1 MIRVFKMSFVW
12 KVALLAAVLLAGS
25 LIGSCSRGSA
35 NERTR
40 GERNANANTDNAAQP
55 IQVTV
60 GKSEM
65 RTVPSVIQASGSLI
79 ADETSDIAPKVA
91 GKIANVYANVG
102 QFLTTGAIIAKID
115 DSNARQM
122 LSAAQAGVKQAQAA
136 VRQAEAKLGLGP
148 GSSFN
153 ASTIPEVRA
162 ANANYQQALAVL
174 KQAEANEKRY
184 RELVE
189 SGDVAMIQYE
199 QFRTTRDTAR
209 AQANNAKELLDA
221 AVNTAK
227 QNNQAI
233 ASAKAAQDAA
243 QVQVGIA
250 QQNLADTVIRAPF
263 PGYITNRPTAVGEFV
278 TTATSV
284 ATIVRT
290 NPMKIQIQI
299 GESDVPLVAVGRGV
313 TLQVDAYK
321 GRTFSG
327 TVSAI
332 NPAIDPAS
340 RSAVVEALIENGDN
354 ALRAGMFATVRINKE
369 GGTNAVYVPKT
380 AVYNDP
386 TTQSY
391 RVFVIQDGVAKLK
404 VVQLGMEEGDST
416 QILSGVDADQVVATS
431 NLDQLYEGAKVS
443 Y

>member
-1 MIRVFKMSFVW
+1 
-12 KVALLAAVLLAGS
+12 
-25 LIGSCSRGSA
+25 
-35 NERTR
+35 
-40 GERNANANTDNAAQP
+40 
-55 IQVTV
+55 
-60 GKSEM
+60 M

-243 QVQVGIA
+243 QAQVGIA

-369 GGTNAVYVPKT
+369 GGTNAVYVPKA

-431 NLDQLYEGAKVS
+431 NPDQLYEGAKVT

>member
-1 MIRVFKMSFVW
+1 MFSG
-12 KVALLAAVLLAGS
+12 L
-25 LIGSCSRGSA
+25 LIGGCSRSA
-35 NERTR
+35 
-40 GERNANANTDNAAQP
+40 ANGRSRQTANTNAETGEQTF
-55 IQVTV
+55 QVTV

-65 RTVPSVIQASGSLI
+65 RTVPAVIQASGSLI

-91 GKIANVYANVG
+91 GKVSNVYANVG
-102 QFLTTGAIIAKID
+102 QFLTTGAVIAKLD
-115 DSNARQM
+115 DSNARQQ
-122 LSAAQAGVKQAQAA
+122 LSVAQAGVKQAQAA
-136 VRQAEAKLGLGP
+136 VLQAEAKLGLSP

-199 QFRTTRDTAR
+199 QYRTQRDTAR

-233 ASAKAAQDAA
+233 ASARAAQDAA
-243 QVQVGIA
+243 QAQVGIA
-250 QQNLADTVIRAPF
+250 QQNLNDTVIRAPF
-263 PGYITNRPTAVGEFV
+263 PGYITNRPAAVGEFV
-278 TTATSV
+278 TTATAV

-299 GESDVPLVAVGRGV
+299 GESDVPLVSVGSGV
-313 TLQVDAYK
+313 TLQVDAYR

-354 ALRAGMFATVRINKE
+354 ALRAGMFATVRINKN
-369 GGTNAVYVPKT
+369 GQTNAIYVPKA

-404 VVQLGMEEGDST
+404 VVQLGIEEGDST

>member
-1 MIRVFKMSFVW
+1 MIRVFKLGYIW
-12 KVALLAAVLLAGS
+12 KVALLAAVLFSGL
-25 LIGSCSRGSA
+25 LIGGCSRSA
-35 NERTR
+35 ANGRSRQTA
-40 GERNANANTDNAAQP
+40 NANADTGEQTF
-55 IQVTV
+55 QVTV

-65 RTVPSVIQASGSLI
+65 RTVPAVIQANGSLI

-91 GKIANVYANVG
+91 GKVSNVYANVG
-102 QFLTTGAIIAKID
+102 QFLTTGAVIAKID
-115 DSNARQM
+115 DTNARQQ
-122 LSAAQAGVKQAQAA
+122 LTAAQAGVKQAEAA

-153 ASTIPEVRA
+153 ASAIPEVRA

-233 ASAKAAQDAA
+233 ASARAAQDAA
-243 QVQVGIA
+243 QAQVGIA
-250 QQNLADTVIRAPF
+250 QQNLNDTVIRAPF

-299 GESDVPLVAVGRGV
+299 GEADVPLVSVGSGV
-313 TLQVDAYK
+313 SLQVDAYR

-354 ALRAGMFATVRINKE
+354 ALRAGMFATVRINKN
-369 GGTNAVYVPKT
+369 GQTNAIYVPKA

-404 VVQLGMEEGDST
+404 VVQLGIEEGDST
-416 QILSGVDADQVVATS
+416 QILSGLDADQVVATS

>member
-1 MIRVFKMSFVW
+1 MIPVFKLGLVR
-12 KVALLAAVLLAGS
+12 KVAPLAAVLIAGL
-25 LIGSCSRGSA
+25 LIGACSRGSA
-35 NERTR
+35 NERAR
-40 GERNANANTDNAAQP
+40 GERNANANNAEQP
-55 IQVTV
+55 IQITV

-79 ADETSDIAPKVA
+79 ANETSDIAPKIA
-91 GKIANVYANVG
+91 GKVANVYANVG
-102 QFLTTGAIIAKID
+102 QFLKTGDVIAKID
-115 DSNARQM
+115 DSNARQE

-233 ASAKAAQDAA
+233 ASARAAQDAA
-243 QVQVGIA
+243 QAQVGIA

-313 TLQVDAYK
+313 AVQVDAYK

-327 TVSAI
+327 TVSAV

-340 RSAVVEALIENGDN
+340 RSAIVEALIENNDN

-369 GGTNAVYVPKT
+369 GGTNAVYVPKS

-386 TTQSY
+386 STQSY

-404 VVQLGMEEGDST
+404 VVQLGVEEGDAM
-416 QILSGVDADQVVATS
+416 QIINGVDADQVVATS
-431 NLDQLYEGAKVS
+431 NLDQLYEGAKVA

>member
-1 MIRVFKMSFVW
+1 MRRVFKFSFISKAGLV
-12 KVALLAAVLLAGS
+12 AAVLLTGS
-25 LIGSCSRGSA
+25 FIGACSKGSA
-35 NERTR
+35 NGRAR
-40 GERNANANTDNAAQP
+40 GEGNANNDGQAQAV
-55 IQVTV
+55 QVTV

-79 ADETSDIAPKVA
+79 AEETSDIAPKVA
-91 GKIANVYANVG
+91 GKVANVYANVG
-102 QFLTTGAIIAKID
+102 QYLTTGAVIAKID
-115 DSNARQM
+115 DTNARQQ
-122 LSAAQAGVKQAQAA
+122 LSVAEASVKQSAAA

-148 GSSFN
+148 GSSFD

-243 QVQVGIA
+243 QAQVGIA
-250 QQNLADTVIRAPF
+250 QQNVADTVIRAPF
-263 PGYITNRPTAVGEFV
+263 PGYITNRPTAVGEYV
-278 TTATSV
+278 TSATTI

-290 NPMKIQIQI
+290 NPIKIQIQI
-299 GESDVPLVAVGRGV
+299 GESDVPQVAVGRAV

-321 GRTFSG
+321 VRTFSG
-327 TVSAI
+327 TVSAV
-332 NPAIDPAS
+332 NPALDPAS
-340 RSAVVEALIENGDN
+340 RSAIVEALIENNDN

-369 GGTNAVYVPKT
+369 GGTNAIYVPKA

-386 TTQSY
+386 STQSY

-404 VVQLGMEEGDST
+404 VVQLGVEEGDST
-416 QILSGVDADQVVATS
+416 QIINGVDADQVVATS
-431 NLDQLYEGAKVS
+431 NLDQLYEGAKVA

>member
-1 MIRVFKMSFVW
+1 
-12 KVALLAAVLLAGS
+12 
-25 LIGSCSRGSA
+25 
-35 NERTR
+35 
-40 GERNANANTDNAAQP
+40 
-55 IQVTV
+55 
-60 GKSEM
+60 
-65 RTVPSVIQASGSLI
+65 
-79 ADETSDIAPKVA
+79 
-91 GKIANVYANVG
+91 
-102 QFLTTGAIIAKID
+102 
-115 DSNARQM
+115 
-122 LSAAQAGVKQAQAA
+122 
-136 VRQAEAKLGLGP
+136 
-148 GSSFN
+148 
-153 ASTIPEVRA
+153 
-162 ANANYQQALAVL
+162 
-174 KQAEANEKRY
+174 
-184 RELVE
+184 
-189 SGDVAMIQYE
+189 
-199 QFRTTRDTAR
+199 
-209 AQANNAKELLDA
+209 
-221 AVNTAK
+221 
-227 QNNQAI
+227 
-233 ASAKAAQDAA
+233 
-243 QVQVGIA
+243 
-250 QQNLADTVIRAPF
+250 
-263 PGYITNRPTAVGEFV
+263 V

-369 GGTNAVYVPKT
+369 GGTNAVYVPKA

>member
-1 MIRVFKMSFVW
+1 MIRVFKSGLVW
-12 KVALLAAVLLAGS
+12 KVALLATVLVAGLS
-25 LIGSCSRGSA
+25 IGACSRGSA
-35 NERTR
+35 NERAR
-40 GERNANANTDNAAQP
+40 GERNANTNNAAQA
-55 IQVTV
+55 IQITV

-79 ADETSDIAPKVA
+79 ADETSDIAPKIA
-91 GKIANVYANVG
+91 GKVANVYANVG
-102 QFLTTGAIIAKID
+102 QFLTTGAVIAKID
-115 DSNARQM
+115 DSNARQE

-136 VRQAEAKLGLGP
+136 VRQAEAKLGLGA

-153 ASTIPEVRA
+153 ASAIPEVRA

-233 ASAKAAQDAA
+233 ASARAAQDAA

-299 GESDVPLVAVGRGV
+299 GESDVPLVTVGRGV
-313 TLQVDAYK
+313 TVQVDAYK
-321 GRTFSG
+321 DRTFSG
-327 TVSAI
+327 TVSAV

-340 RSAVVEALIENGDN
+340 RSAIVEALIENNDN

-369 GGTNAVYVPKT
+369 GGTNAIYVPKS

-386 TTQSY
+386 STQSY

-404 VVQLGMEEGDST
+404 VVQLGVEEGDSM
-416 QILSGVDADQVVATS
+416 QIINGVDADQVVATS
-431 NLDQLYEGAKVS
+431 NLDQLYEGARVA

>member
-1 MIRVFKMSFVW
+1 MIRVFKSGNIW
-12 KVALLAAVLLAGS
+12 KVALLAAVLFSGL
-25 LIGSCSRGSA
+25 LIGGCSRSA
-35 NERTR
+35 
-40 GERNANANTDNAAQP
+40 ANGRSRQTANTNAETGEQTF
-55 IQVTV
+55 QVTV

-65 RTVPSVIQASGSLI
+65 RTVPAVIQASGSLI

-91 GKIANVYANVG
+91 GKVSNVYANVG
-102 QFLTTGAIIAKID
+102 QFLTTGAVIAKLD
-115 DSNARQM
+115 DSNARQQ
-122 LSAAQAGVKQAQAA
+122 LSVAQAGVKQAQAA
-136 VRQAEAKLGLGP
+136 VLQAEAKLGLSP

-199 QFRTTRDTAR
+199 QYRTQRDTAR

-233 ASAKAAQDAA
+233 ASARAAQDAA
-243 QVQVGIA
+243 QAQVGIA
-250 QQNLADTVIRAPF
+250 QQNLNDTVIRAPF
-263 PGYITNRPTAVGEFV
+263 PGYITNRPAAVGEFV
-278 TTATSV
+278 TTATAV

-299 GESDVPLVAVGRGV
+299 GESDVPLVSVGSGV
-313 TLQVDAYK
+313 TLQVDAYR

-354 ALRAGMFATVRINKE
+354 ALRAGMFATVRINKN
-369 GGTNAVYVPKT
+369 GQTNAIYVPKA

-404 VVQLGMEEGDST
+404 VVQLGIEEGDST